1 MPSTE
6 FSSPGRGVEHNLANS
21 SVANSSSDSGLLQRS
36 YLHQMSP
43 SVLHMTKK
51 LETLSQ
57 SCPEQMLKAL
67 EEIIDSPMIG
77 ARCHFNGDVYTTI
90 KQLQQLP
97 RQTLYRFQL
106 PFGDQHFSKAICRE
120 SSFAFLLLDPQLP
133 DFLTVLC
140 FGGSL
145 SSLASGAEDY
155 APDGSSSGG
164 SLADGSPPAFTREFT
179 RIGKQLLDQVASA
192 LAEVWMA
199 LCAAYCSVSD
209 TGFSSLAERMGA
221 QWMGGSRITPVL
233 FTDDC
238 LLNQFDLEF
247 HDPAYADSP
256 WLVPVCFYTPVNA
269 FTSAMVEQGSMADRE
284 TCSKPSCR
292 DRIMRFLGKIEVDI
306 TVDLEPLFLPM
317 SKLCDL
323 KVGDVLSIPHPGKS
337 HISVENSLL
346 FRGTTGQHRGHLT
359 VRINECL
366 RGENSQ

>member
-1 MPSTE
+1 MPSKE
-6 FSSPGRGVEHNLANS
+6 FSSLSRGVVRN
-21 SVANSSSDSGLLQRS
+21 VANSSSDSGPLPRG

-43 SVLHMTKK
+43 SVLHMAKK
-51 LETLSQ
+51 LETLSL
-57 SCPEQMLKAL
+57 SCPDQMLKAL

-106 PFGDQHFSKAICRE
+106 PFDDQHFSTAICRE
-120 SSFAFLLLDPQLP
+120 SSFAFLLLDQRLA

-140 FGGSL
+140 FGGCL
-145 SSLASGAEDY
+145 SSLASVAEDY
-155 APDGSSSGG
+155 ASDGSSS
-164 SLADGSPPAFTREFT
+164 DGSPPTFTREFT

-192 LAEVWMA
+192 LAEVWRG
-199 LCAAYCSVSD
+199 LCAPYCSVSD
-209 TGFSSLAERMGA
+209 TGFSSLAQRMGA
-221 QWMGGSRITPVL
+221 QWMGGALITPAL

-269 FTSAMVEQGSMADRE
+269 FTSAMVEQGSIIDRE
-284 TCSKPSCR
+284 TCSKPLCR
-292 DRIMRFLGKIEVDI
+292 DRIVRFLGRIEVDI
-306 TVDLEPLFLPM
+306 TVDLEPLSLPM

-337 HISVENSLL
+337 HMSVENSLL
-346 FRGTTGQHRGHLT
+346 FRGTTGQHKGHLT